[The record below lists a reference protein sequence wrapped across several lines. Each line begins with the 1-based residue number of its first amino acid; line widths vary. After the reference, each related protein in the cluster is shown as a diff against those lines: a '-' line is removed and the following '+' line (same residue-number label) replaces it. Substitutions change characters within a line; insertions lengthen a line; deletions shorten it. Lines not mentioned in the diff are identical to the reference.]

1 MNTRTKVLC
10 YAALLGSWGFFA
22 YAGKTPVDGFIT
34 AIGAALATLGAV
46 HVAAGKPQVD
56 QPPPPGS
63 PQ

>member
-10 YAALLGSWGFFA
+10 YAALLAAWGFFA

-56 QPPPPGS
+56 QPPTT